1 VNSLTHIDSDL
12 NRRRN
17 KLGFTQA
24 QLRPGFGKSVDH
36 REMRRLGYKRIKA
49 WGWGNEV
56 FKAKDRFEAWQ
67 RLEYERVMGR
77 MPVLGRE
84 TATIEDCLV
93 DAS

>member
-17 KLGFTQA
+17 KLGFTQP
-24 QLRPGFGKSVDH
+24 QVRPGFGKSVGYH
-36 REMRRLGYKRIKA
+36 EMQRLGYKRIKP
-49 WGWGNEV
+49 WGWGVEV

-77 MPVLGRE
+77 MPVLGVE
-84 TATIEDCLV
+84 TKTVEECA
-93 DAS
+93 A